1 MVYNRLGWKAVE
13 LRVETKLDV
22 HFFMSCA
29 WKLLQGFF
37 RCGLAIPI
45 FATEY
50 WLLIFTLI
58 EQRMYSSSIVP
69 ILQRTANE
77 CKIGTLTITR
87 NNSISSQPQ
96 MRQKY
101 RAILP
106 KKLNF
111 SIFPNQLRNSYQL
124 VFSLVSSQKIHG
136 ILTLNTKESLL
147 AITHLSPI
155 F

>member
-1 MVYNRLGWKAVE
+1 MTNSWCTFWRLKPYFSISMVYNRLGWKAVE

-29 WKLLQGFF
+29 WKLLQGFL

-111 SIFPNQLRNSYQL
+111 SIFPNQLSIVAQQL
-124 VFSLVSSQKIHG
+124 PISIFSC
-136 ILTLNTKESLL
+136 E
-147 AITHLSPI
+147 
-155 F
+155 